1 MKLSKISVKG
11 LSFSHPLFHIAFPSA
26 LKEEEKPA
34 LILKIRAGNKDA
46 ADKVILSHVRLAL
59 TIAGRYLTK
68 GRSRIAPLTM
78 GYQDRDFCTSYKE
91 SDDLVS
97 ASLEGLCHGVNK
109 IKTEGL
115 PHNNLTGYLT
125 ETMHRFISEYLDH
138 LPVVRVPG
146 RTKRDRRLKGTGI
159 KQPESSQLTEKI
171 IEIQF
176 DKKIN
181 TTSQLEL
188 DEILDKIAQSPTE
201 RTIIQLRIEGHKD
214 DWIAD
219 YVGLCKTSVFLIRR
233 DLESRFVTLFGD
245 S

>member
-1 MKLSKISVKG
+1 MKLSKIPVKG
-11 LSFSHPLFHIAFPSA
+11 LSFNHPLFYVAVPSA

-34 LILKIRAGNKDA
+34 LILKIRAGDADA
-46 ADKVILSHVRLAL
+46 ANIVILSHVRLAL
-59 TIAGRYLTK
+59 SIVGRYMASAK
-68 GRSRIAPLTM
+68 N
-78 GYQDRDFCTSYKE
+78 TSI

-97 ASLEGLCHGVNK
+97 ATLEGLCHGVNK

-125 ETMHRFISEYLDH
+125 ETMHRFISEYLDR
-138 LPVVRVPG
+138 LPVVRIPG
-146 RTKRDRRLKGTGI
+146 RTKRDRRSKGLKS
-159 KQPESSQLTEKI
+159 KQPSSLILTETV
-171 IEIQF
+171 IEKQF